1 MIYTV
6 TLNPSVDYIVQVE
19 HFELGGLNRSVMDTK
34 FPGGKGIN
42 VSRVMKRL
50 GVDSTALGFLGGF
63 TGSYIEN
70 FLKAEGIL
78 TDFVQ
83 VSGDTRINIKLK
95 SGVETEING
104 TGPSISEAE
113 LDRLLAKIDSLGK
126 DDVILFSGSI
136 PSSLP
141 SSIYAD
147 LIQKCRENQI
157 RVIADVSGE
166 SLGHVIKTGPFLIK
180 PNHHE
185 IGEIFGVKVETPEE
199 AKQYGS
205 RLLDMGV
212 ENVIVSMA
220 EKGAL
225 FLNKEVSYF
234 AQAPK
239 GKVKNSAGAGDS
251 VVAGFVSGMA
261 KGKSYKESFALGVA
275 CGSATA
281 FSMELCTK
289 QEATSLLEQVHVQSL

>member
-104 TGPSISEAE
+104 MYSISEAE
-113 LDRLLAKIDSLGK
+113 L
-126 DDVILFSGSI
+126 
-136 PSSLP
+136 
-141 SSIYAD
+141 
-147 LIQKCRENQI
+147 
-157 RVIADVSGE
+157 
-166 SLGHVIKTGPFLIK
+166 
-180 PNHHE
+180 
-185 IGEIFGVKVETPEE
+185 
-199 AKQYGS
+199 
-205 RLLDMGV
+205 
-212 ENVIVSMA
+212 
-220 EKGAL
+220 
-225 FLNKEVSYF
+225 
-234 AQAPK
+234 
-239 GKVKNSAGAGDS
+239 
-251 VVAGFVSGMA
+251 
-261 KGKSYKESFALGVA
+261 
-275 CGSATA
+275 
-281 FSMELCTK
+281 
-289 QEATSLLEQVHVQSL
+289 